1 MYLKRLYLIY
11 VILGILLLTNNNIF
25 AQTPYKIRRVVID
38 AGHGGKDPGAIGKN
52 SKEKD
57 IALNVALMV
66 GEYIKTN
73 FKDIEVIYTR
83 SSDVFIELFERA
95 KIANEK
101 KADLFISIHCNS
113 AESTKPF
120 GTETWVMGIAKSQA
134 NLRVAQKENAVILQE
149 GNYQK
154 NYDNFDPNSPE
165 SYIIFSL
172 FQSAYRDQSIAF
184 ATKVQNQFTNNLQRH
199 DRGVKEAGLLV
210 LWRTTM
216 PSVLV
221 ELGFISNPEE
231 EKFLSSKEGQEKLAK
246 SILKAFKEYKADME
260 KDEKANTEIIEL
272 QDTIAQS
279 KFSIEKKDSL
289 KKSIQ
294 AGVSDSNEIIFGVQ
308 FSISNTKKPSNSES
322 FNGVTEVWSYT
333 HDGMYK
339 YVSGRETSLDLAVN
353 RMQAIREKGFKEA
366 FVVAFINGKRISPTE
381 AVKILN
387 EKKTQLNQPKP

>member
-11 VILGILLLTNNNIF
+11 VILGLVLLTNNNVF
-25 AQTPYKIRRVVID
+25 AQTPYKIKRVVID
-38 AGHGGKDPGAIGKN
+38 AGHGGKDPGAVGKHA
-52 SKEKD
+52 KEKD
-57 IALNVALMV
+57 VALNVALLV
-66 GEYIKTN
+66 GEYIKAN
-73 FKDIEVIYTR
+73 YKDIEVIYTR
-83 SSDVFIELFERA
+83 STDVFIELFERA

-113 AESTKPF
+113 AESSKPI

-184 ATKVQNQFTNNLQRH
+184 ATKVQHQFTNNLQRH

-216 PSVLV
+216 PSVLI
-221 ELGFISNPEE
+221 ELGFISNAEE
-231 EKFLSSKEGQEKLAK
+231 EKFLASKEGQEKLAR

-260 KDEKANTEIIEL
+260 KDEKTNIEFHEIKDSL
-272 QDTIAQS
+272 NSNLT
-279 KFSIEKKDSL
+279 KIEKKDSI
-289 KKSIQ
+289 KIENQ
-294 AGVSDSNEIIFGVQ
+294 YFISDSNEIIFGVQ
-308 FSISNTKKPSNSES
+308 FTISSVKKPSNSES
-322 FNGVTEVWSYT
+322 FNGVNDVWSYS

-339 YVSGRETSLDLAVN
+339 YVSGKETSLELAVK
-353 RMQAIREKGFKEA
+353 RMQNVRDKGFKEA

-387 EKKTQLNQPKP
+387 EKKEKTIIPKP